1 MRRASRNR
9 DDLLMQTAEVVAER
23 GFENTRFTDVAGRTG
38 ASVSTLQYL
47 FGNREDLVVQAL
59 RARTAHL
66 LAEARSTAGA
76 ISDPIERLRW
86 VAGHLAAADGAPEPA
101 RAEWMLW
108 IEYWRTA
115 LRDDELAAESI
126 GTYDGWAALVRDAIR
141 AAVDAGVLT
150 EPADIDAVAQGAC
163 ALADGL
169 GIQIALR
176 RPGITWERATAMTR
190 SWLAVTLNCPALAE
204 HAGPDGR

>member
-9 DDLLMQTAEVVAER
+9 AELLMKAAEVVAER

-38 ASVSTLQYL
+38 ASISTLQYL

-66 LAEARSTAGA
+66 LAEARLAAEA
-76 ISDPIERLRW
+76 IPDPIVRLRW
-86 VAGHLAAADGAPEPA
+86 VAGHLAATDGSPEAA

-108 IEYWRTA
+108 VEYWRTA
-115 LRDDELAAESI
+115 LRDDELAVESI
-126 GTYDGWAALVRDAIR
+126 DTYEGWAGLVRDAIQ
-141 AAVDAGVLT
+141 AAVDAGALPA
-150 EPADIDAVAQGAC
+150 PADIDAVAQGAC

-169 GIQIALR
+169 GIQIALG
-176 RPGITWERATAMTR
+176 RPGMTWERAAGITR
-190 SWLAVTLNCPALAE
+190 GWLATTLSCPPLADT
-204 HAGPDGR
+204 HS